1 MDGAHRAL
9 SGTVIHNGG
18 IMFEFLCV
26 FQGSIGAEPSREAEG
41 SAAVRVLGATGEP
54 AGEAVI

>member
-1 MDGAHRAL
+1 
-9 SGTVIHNGG
+9 
-18 IMFEFLCV
+18 MFEFLCV